1 LRLAGPPSTD
11 PSMARVEVYTT
22 PMCPYCVAAKRLL
35 KERGIP
41 YAEFDV
47 AQDDALRADVMQRS
61 GRRTVPQIFI
71 DGRSIGGFEE
81 LRGLDTAGELESLRE
96 SPPR

>member
-1 LRLAGPPSTD
+1 
-11 PSMARVEVYTT
+11 MARVEVYTT

-35 KERGIP
+35 QARGIP

-61 GRRTVPQIFI
+61 GRQTVPQIFI
-71 DGRSIGGFEE
+71 DGRSIGGFDE
-81 LRGLDTAGELESLRE
+81 LRELDAAGELESLRAAPA
-96 SPPR
+96 S

>member
-1 LRLAGPPSTD
+1 
-11 PSMARVEVYTT
+11 
-22 PMCPYCVAAKRLL
+22 MCSYCVAAKRLL
-35 KERGIP
+35 DERAVS

-47 AQDDALRADVMQRS
+47 ANDATLHADMMQRS

-81 LRGLDTAGELESLRE
+81 LRALDSAGELDALRT
-96 SPPR
+96 PAG

>member
-1 LRLAGPPSTD
+1 
-11 PSMARVEVYTT
+11 MARVEVYTT
-22 PMCPYCVAAKRLL
+22 AMCPYCVAAKRLL
-35 KERGIP
+35 DERGIP

-47 AQDDALRADVMQRS
+47 ANDDALRADVMQRS

-81 LRGLDTAGELESLRE
+81 LRGLDAAGELTALRE
-96 SPPR
+96 PPS

>member
-1 LRLAGPPSTD
+1 
-11 PSMARVEVYTT
+11 MARVEVYTT

-41 YAEFDV
+41 YAEFDI
-47 AQDDALRADVMQRS
+47 AQDDMLRADVMQRS
-61 GRRTVPQIFI
+61 GQRTVPQIFI

-81 LRGLDTAGELESLRE
+81 LRGLDAAGELDSLRE
-96 SPPR
+96 SPAS

>member
-1 LRLAGPPSTD
+1 MP
-11 PSMARVEVYTT
+11 RVELYTT
-22 PMCPYCVAAKRLL
+22 PSCPFCVRAKRLL
-35 KERGIP
+35 VERHIA

-47 AQDDALRADVMQRS
+47 SEDDELRAEIMERT

-81 LRGLDTAGELESLRE
+81 LAALDAAGELRE
-96 SPPR
+96 LVEPDAAQ

>member
-1 LRLAGPPSTD
+1 
-11 PSMARVEVYTT
+11 MARIEVYTT

-35 KERGIP
+35 SERGID
-41 YAEFDV
+41 YDEIDV
-47 AQDDALRADVMQRS
+47 AEDDTLRAEIVQRS

-81 LRGLDTAGELESLRE
+81 LRALDEAGELDAMRAK
-96 SPPR
+96 PAT

>member
-1 LRLAGPPSTD
+1 MP
-11 PSMARVEVYTT
+11 RVEVYTT

-35 KERGIP
+35 DERHIP
-41 YAEFDV
+41 YSEIDV
-47 AQDDALRADVMQRS
+47 AADAAVRATVVQRS

-81 LRGLDTAGELESLRE
+81 LRDLDAAGELDALRAA
-96 SPPR
+96 SGT

>member
-1 LRLAGPPSTD
+1 MP
-11 PSMARVEVYTT
+11 RVELYTT
-22 PMCPYCVAAKRLL
+22 PSCPFCVRAKRLL
-35 KERGIP
+35 AERHIA

-47 AQDDALRADVMQRS
+47 SEDDELRAEIMERT

-81 LRGLDTAGELESLRE
+81 LAELDAAGELSDLAE
-96 SPPR
+96 PNAAQ

>member
-1 LRLAGPPSTD
+1 
-11 PSMARVEVYTT
+11 MARVEVYTT

-35 KERGIP
+35 DERAIP
-41 YAEFDV
+41 FAEFDV
-47 AQDDALRADVMQRS
+47 ANDTTLLADVMQRS

-81 LRGLDTAGELESLRE
+81 LRALDVAGELETLRTVGG
-96 SPPR
+96 